1 MKKIIYCIL
10 ILTVFCFFT
19 YNSTEEIALPKDA
32 IRFRIIANS
41 NSDYDQNLKLT
52 IKKELER
59 QLFAQLENVNSR
71 EETVDI
77 INSNETLIENT
88 LSKYNVDYKI
98 NYGENYFPEKEF
110 NGVKYPAG
118 TYESLV
124 ISLGEAAGNNWWCV
138 MYPPLC
144 LLDSSNKKS
153 KVEYKLYIQE
163 IIDKFTN
170 QQN

>member
-1 MKKIIYCIL
+1 MKKIIYVLL
-10 ILTVFCFFT
+10 ILGVFYFFT
-19 YNSTEEIALPKDA
+19 YNTNEEIALPEDA

-41 NSDYDQNLKLT
+41 NSEYDQNLKLA
-52 IKKELER
+52 IKKELES
-59 QLFAQLENVNSR
+59 QLFAKLENVNTN
-71 EETVDI
+71 EETKEI
-77 INSNETLIENT
+77 INSNESLIKNT
-88 LSKYNVDYKI
+88 LNKYNVNYKI
-98 NYGENYFPEKEF
+98 NYGDNYFPEKEF

-144 LLDSSNKKS
+144 LLDSSNKVE

-163 IIDKFTN
+163 ILDRVANK
-170 QQN
+170 